1 MQSLI
6 TFSFGDTEKQ
16 LKQSQT
22 SMIFS
27 KIHSGIANVQG
38 DWRRI
43 IMILPLRRR
52 EGKDWGIR
60 DSLNLNPG
68 RILEHITEQFISTL
82 GIIR

>member
-6 TFSFGDTEKQ
+6 KFNFGDPENQ

-22 SMIFS
+22 VMIFS
-27 KIHSGIANVQG
+27 KIHSGIANGQG
-38 DWRRI
+38 EWRRI
-43 IMILPLRRR
+43 VKILPLRRR